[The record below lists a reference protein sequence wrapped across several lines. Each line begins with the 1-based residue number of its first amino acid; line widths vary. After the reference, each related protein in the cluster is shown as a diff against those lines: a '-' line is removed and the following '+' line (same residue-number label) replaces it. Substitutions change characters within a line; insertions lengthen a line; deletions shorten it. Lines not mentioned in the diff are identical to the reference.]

1 FICRSFYHFLP
12 NQIHVLVER
21 SVAETITKG
30 GIMLPEKSQGKV
42 LQAMVVAA
50 GSGSKGKGGQIQPVS
65 IKVGDKSFPRIWR
78 HQSSSRQPGL
88 FLIYSGHILG
98 KYVD

>member
-1 FICRSFYHFLP
+1 MNYGSWS
-12 NQIHVLVER
+12 HVLVER

-30 GIMLPEKSQGKV
+30 DIMLPEKSQGKV

-65 IKVGDKSFPRIWR
+65 IKVGDKKEMS
-78 HQSSSRQPGL
+78 
-88 FLIYSGHILG
+88 
-98 KYVD
+98 